1 MDPATATSAASIG
14 GSIISGLFNQRSANK
29 KMAFQREMSNTAW
42 QRAMADMR
50 VAGLNPIL
58 AAKVGPATTP
68 GGAQANMPDLGAT
81 MNSAQSVQVQQEQ
94 TDANVQKIKEEING
108 IKSENVKKQA
118 VADYLQTEEGKKIAP
133 MLTTGDSP
141 FNPVT
146 SIMTWFK
153 GETGTD
159 DPAHKVLDTM
169 GYGERVVRG
178 VWRILQM
185 SAPPGWYPEL
195 APSGTFPEPTLTIE
209 GM

>member
-1 MDPATATSAASIG
+1 MVWSALA
-14 GSIISGLFNQRSANK
+14 GSVASGLLNQHSANK

-42 QRAMADMR
+42 QRAMSDMKT
-50 VAGLNPIL
+50 AGLNPIL

-108 IKSENVKKQA
+108 IKSENVRKKA
-118 VADYLQTEEGKKIAP
+118 VADYLETPEGKQIVP

-146 SIMTWFK
+146 SVMSWFK

-185 SAPPGWYPEL
+185 SAPPGWYPDQ
-195 APSGTFPEPTLTIE
+195 EPTLTIE
-209 GM
+209 GME